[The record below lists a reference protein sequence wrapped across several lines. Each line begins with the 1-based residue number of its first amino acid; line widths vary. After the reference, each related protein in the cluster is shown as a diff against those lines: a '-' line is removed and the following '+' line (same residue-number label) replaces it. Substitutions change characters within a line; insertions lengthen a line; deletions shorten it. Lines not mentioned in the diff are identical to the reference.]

1 MRTTQ
6 VVRHFGDIRPDV
18 KIRPGV
24 IDGDSRIEF
33 TIRKGDA
40 TNATAGDPCQC
51 TIARGCR
58 RSTNAKEALILT
70 TVAYLLEPAGRGAF
84 RVVKY
89 LHDGQNVVKNTDAG
103 GFPVWNTRVTLRPPS
118 SQRRVGVQTKA
129 QKARQPKKRK
139 QTVEHIARRVASAK
153 VNPARQRMARVGKD
167 VS

>member
-6 VVRHFGDIRPDV
+6 VLRHFGDIRPDI
-18 KIRPGV
+18 KIKPGV
-24 IDGDSRIEF
+24 VDAEKRVEF
-33 TIRKGDA
+33 TIRKRDA

-84 RVVKY
+84 QVVKY
-89 LHDGQNVVKNTDAG
+89 MHDGQNVVKNTDVG
-103 GFPVWNTRVTLRPPS
+103 GFPVWNTTITLRPPS
-118 SQRRVGVQTKA
+118 SQRRVGVQTTA

-139 QTVEHIARRVASAK
+139 QTAEHIARRVASAK
-153 VNPARQRMARVGKD
+153 VNPARQRMLRVGKQAA
-167 VS
+167 